1 MKGNRLTRNAVMAVA
16 QTIVSGITLFLL
28 YRYLLKTIGP
38 EQLGIWSITL
48 AIASASRI
56 SEMGLTGSAVKYTA
70 KYVARGETCK
80 ASEVIQTTVVTIGVV
95 LALVLAV
102 GYQPITLL
110 ISKLI
115 PEQNITNIQT
125 ILPYVLISMWIGT
138 IANVFISGL
147 DACQL
152 ITLRALVSMF
162 TTVLFLV
169 LTLIF
174 VPQYG
179 LTGLVWAQTGQN
191 LLMLFGSVIL
201 LRRELPS
208 LPFLIYKWRLPLFR
222 EMFRY
227 GVNFQL
233 INILVMLVDPTTKM
247 LMTKFG
253 GLSTVAYYEM
263 ANRMV
268 SQFRSLLV
276 SANQVLV
283 PHIANLH
290 ENAPE
295 EISKIYLDSYRVIF
309 FLSLPLYTG
318 VVAIAPLAS
327 ELWIG
332 GYEQSFVIYVGL
344 LSIAYCF
351 NTLCGPAYF
360 NNLGTGLL
368 QWNIWG
374 HVVMAF
380 FNAALGYFFGRFL
393 GGEGVALGYLLA
405 LIIGSSLIIVG
416 YHYESQTPLEEL
428 VPNEG
433 RNVFAACCLGLMAG
447 GVFYFLKL
455 EERTIARAGLSLA
468 ICLVLIVPSL
478 WAHPLGK
485 QLGCRLTAFMSS

>member
-1 MKGNRLTRNAVMAVA
+1 MKAKLLTKNAAMAVA
-16 QTIVSGITLFLL
+16 QAIVSGIALFLL

-38 EQLGIWSITL
+38 EQLGIWSIAL

-70 KYVARGETCK
+70 KYVARRKECK

-95 LALVLAV
+95 LALVLTA
-102 GYQPITLL
+102 GYLPITLL

-115 PEQNITNIQT
+115 PEQNIANIQT
-125 ILPYVLISMWIGT
+125 ILPYILVSMWIGAV
-138 IANVFISGL
+138 ANVFISGL
-147 DACQL
+147 DACQR

-162 TTVLFLV
+162 TTVFFLV

-174 VPQYG
+174 VPRYG

-191 LLMLFGSVIL
+191 LLMLFGGL
-201 LRRELPS
+201 LLLKRELPS
-208 LPFLIYKWRLPLFR
+208 LPLLIYKWRFSLFK

-227 GVNFQL
+227 GVSFQL

-247 LMTKFG
+247 LMTTFG

-295 EISKIYLDSYRVIF
+295 EITKIYLDSYRVIF
-309 FLSLPLYTG
+309 FLSLPLYAG

-344 LSIAYCF
+344 LCIAYCF
-351 NTLCGPAYF
+351 NTLSGPAYF

-368 QWNIWG
+368 QWNVWG
-374 HVVMAF
+374 HVGMAL
-380 FNAALGYFFGRFL
+380 FNAALGYLFGRFL

-405 LIIGSSLIIVG
+405 LIIGSSLIIGG
-416 YHYESQTPLEEL
+416 YHYESNISLATL
-428 VPNEG
+428 VPNES
-433 RNVFAACCLGLMAG
+433 RNVLAACCLGLIAG
-447 GVFYFLKL
+447 GVLFYFLKL
-455 EERTIARAGLSLA
+455 EEKAIVRAGLSLA
-468 ICLVLIVPSL
+468 ICFILIVPSL
-478 WAHPLGK
+478 WNHPLRK
-485 QLGCRLTAFMSS
+485 QIGYRLTNS